1 MPMLKSCA
9 AALGLLVLAGSMQA
23 RAEGGGRDRGWIL
36 EFGPAAEWP
45 TSGDTPNYG
54 GNVAVEKEVIERWL
68 ELELGMTALG
78 TSGQGELSWDLLFK
92 KPFTLSPTV
101 EMMVGAGPELTKPLN
116 GGWGRFS
123 LEFAVDFMVWSAD
136 RAGWFVEPT
145 FSVNPGTGETA
156 FGATGGILL
165 SF

>member
-1 MPMLKSCA
+1 MAKRLRGLLA
-9 AALGLLVLAGSMQA
+9 VLAALAIAGPAQA
-23 RAEGGGRDRGWIL
+23 EERGWVL
-36 EFGPAAEWP
+36 EIGPAAEWALQ
-45 TSGDTPNYG
+45 GETPNYG
-54 GNVAVEKEVIERWL
+54 GNLAVEKEVIERWL

-136 RAGWFVEPT
+136 RVGWFVEPT